1 MLKGDIMDLAVAIYN
16 DNKNI
21 TSIETLDYV
30 KKSGFKNVFIQW
42 YDDNSLSISQQEQL
56 EYAKKI
62 GLNIIFLHLGYQNIN
77 DIWKQGDNGDKLV
90 DRYIENIKVCKK
102 NNINLVV
109 MHLTNGYNPPKY
121 NELGLNRIKKI
132 VEYAEKNNIKIAFEN
147 LKVKGYLEY
156 VLDNIN
162 SKNIGICYDAGHD
175 HLFFKD
181 TFNFSKFKD
190 KVLAV
195 HFHDNDGKTDKHMLP
210 MDGRVDWAYVVNN
223 LKKINYN
230 SYITLEICYRQSY
243 LLKEPLTF
251 FKTGYKRALKI
262 KNMFEK

>member
-21 TSIETLDYV
+21 TSIETLDCV

-42 YDDNSLSISQQEQL
+42 YDDKSLSISKEEQL

-90 DRYIENIKVCKK
+90 DRYIENIKLCKK

-109 MHLTNGYNPPKY
+109 MHLINGYNPPKY

-132 VEYAEKNNIKIAFEN
+132 VKYAEKNNIKIAFEN

-190 KVLAV
+190 KVFAV

-210 MDGRVDWAYVVNN
+210 MDGKVDWVYVVNN

-251 FKTGYKRALKI
+251 FETGYKRALKI
-262 KNMFEK
+262 KNIFDK